1 MTDDLNNHVTVLEIC
16 DEIKATFERAQ
27 KGDHLPLITKYNKN
41 TKSLSHLLMDLTYLA
56 GRMVEFDD
64 GEDIKKLDTLIHHV
78 QRQYEGDLPFE
89 GLDPESHKT
98 MAEIRTLAKSIEER
112 LAKALMGY
120 MPINVYCDSTRVT
133 DLLKRMKA
141 NWL

>member
-1 MTDDLNNHVTVLEIC
+1 MTDDLNNHVTVLETC
-16 DEIKATFERAQ
+16 NEIKSTFKRAL
-27 KGDHLPLITKYNKN
+27 KGDHLPLITKYNKD
-41 TKSLSHLLMDLTYLA
+41 TKDLSHLLMDLTYLA

-78 QRQYEGDLPFE
+78 QRQYEDE
-89 GLDPESHKT
+89 GKGLVPESHRT
-98 MAEIRTLAKSIEER
+98 MAEIRTLAESIEER
-112 LAKALMGY
+112 LGRALMGY

-133 DLLKRMKA
+133 NLLKRMKA